1 MILAAS
7 HGHDM
12 PSNDTRELSRL
23 SSLTV
28 IPAELMPVGA
38 SSVGLVVVVEEKEE
52 EEEEEE
58 EARLVRGAYLQAL
71 PKSQQIQL

>member
-1 MILAAS
+1 
-7 HGHDM
+7 
-12 PSNDTRELSRL
+12 
-23 SSLTV
+23 
-28 IPAELMPVGA
+28 MPVGA